1 MGGRT
6 KMAEIVSSPLSGGNG
21 VADDGGRDSIISRQP
36 GVPPDEGLFGR
47 RPRPPEVLTGLPPTV
62 PEATA
67 ALPAA
72 VGSIDDSRG
81 GS

>member
-1 MGGRT
+1 
-6 KMAEIVSSPLSGGNG
+6 MAEILSSPLSGGNG
-21 VADDGGRDSIISRQP
+21 VVDDGGRDSVISRQP
-36 GVPPDEGLFGR
+36 GVPPDEGFYGR
-47 RPRPPEVLTGLPPTV
+47 RPRPPEVLIDRPYPH
-62 PEATA
+62 